1 MPQLA
6 CTLLSQMGQGP
17 SRLGEVP
24 DIVRLAPQNP
34 ALAQG
39 DHHEPERSLTKACTS
54 VTNLTSGPSDSPY
67 LGLGGEGAAENKT
80 APGNTEGKEAGESSG
95 SFAAPC
101 TVQVQASK
109 ISRKQEK
116 RSQGRLQGPL
126 KGGQVAGHR
135 PRLRCAGLQS
145 HPWGPLRQPPPPPAH
160 ERWCTQATPASLH
173 SAQSRVTSGTAHAQ
187 GIRGTKKQGWQ
198 LETRNQEPP
207 PLPRRAW
214 RWLPPRA
221 ETLAPEKHAGHLWEE
236 VGAVGTT
243 PTHAARASPVRAR
256 TCR

>member
-6 CTLLSQMGQGP
+6 CTLLLQMGQGP

-116 RSQGRLQGPL
+116 RSQGRLRGPL

-145 HPWGPLRQPPPPPAH
+145 RPWGPLRQPPPPPPHEAGAH
-160 ERWCTQATPASLH
+160 R
-173 SAQSRVTSGTAHAQ
+173 
-187 GIRGTKKQGWQ
+187 
-198 LETRNQEPP
+198 PP
-207 PLPRRAW
+207 PRPCTVRRA
-214 RWLPPRA
+214 
-221 ETLAPEKHAGHLWEE
+221 G
-236 VGAVGTT
+236 
-243 PTHAARASPVRAR
+243 
-256 TCR
+256 